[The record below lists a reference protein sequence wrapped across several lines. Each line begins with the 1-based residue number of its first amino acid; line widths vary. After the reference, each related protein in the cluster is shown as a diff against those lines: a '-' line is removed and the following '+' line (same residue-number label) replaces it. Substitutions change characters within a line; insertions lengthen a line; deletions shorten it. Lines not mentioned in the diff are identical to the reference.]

1 MFTYLDLLD
10 DLADFPIGKSTIY
23 GGIYG
28 EHVFFGGVGSL
39 PAVDDN
45 FSFRNG
51 WFVAAMVSS
60 NAEIHHRG
68 FPGAMFDDTGDMA
81 YVTKDSASRAE
92 KTSWQHRRVHRSG
105 DSIVIDSANGER
117 DGTVSCCVIHSRYT
131 KGV

>member
-1 MFTYLDLLD
+1 MITFPLETGDLL
-10 DLADFPIGKSTIY
+10 
-23 GGIYG
+23 
-28 EHVFFGGVGSL
+28 L
-39 PAVDDN
+39 P
-45 FSFRNG
+45 
-51 WFVAAMVSS
+51 WCHQTQK
-60 NAEIHHRG
+60 IHHRG